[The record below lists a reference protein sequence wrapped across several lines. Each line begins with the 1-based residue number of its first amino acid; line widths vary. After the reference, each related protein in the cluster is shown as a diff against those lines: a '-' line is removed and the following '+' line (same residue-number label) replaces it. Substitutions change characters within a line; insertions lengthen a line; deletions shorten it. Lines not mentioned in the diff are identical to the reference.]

1 MRKIRTILLTVCI
14 CLLLPVTAL
23 AAQSEIGATVPE
35 YHSVSIEAEHASALY
50 VQGTKGESRAYSVS
64 RFSEPE
70 FQIQAE
76 DGWKVS
82 RVLLNGTEVTSQL
95 KNGILKLEAVRE
107 DQVIT
112 IETTEIKTGQDGG
125 TKQENTGAQPAGT
138 GSGNGKADSSG
149 EENKTVIRTL
159 VAVATGDR
167 SVTVIAAL
175 ALGGGVL
182 LLWAAW
188 RRRKRAIL

>member
-1 MRKIRTILLTVCI
+1 MKKIRTILLTVCI

-50 VQGTKGESRAYSVS
+50 VQGSKGESRAYSVP

-70 FQIQAE
+70 FQIRAE
-76 DGWKVS
+76 DGWS
-82 RVLLNGTEVTSQL
+82 IERVLLNDIDVSSQV
-95 KNGILKLEAVRE
+95 KDGILKLTQIRE

-112 IETTEIKTGQDGG
+112 IETTQKQTGGGG
-125 TKQENTGAQPAGT
+125 TKQENTGTQPTGAGN
-138 GSGNGKADSSG
+138 GNGKVDSSG
-149 EENKTVIRTL
+149 EGNKTVIGTL

-182 LLWAAW
+182 MLWGAW
-188 RRRKRAIL
+188 RRRKKTIL